1 MRNRDLS
8 YLLGRQPNAY
18 AIIKG
23 REGNE
28 ITGNTSFYQTPYG
41 VVVVTSVSGLP
52 QNNIECENKIFAIH
66 IHSGNECAGNEQD
79 PFLNTGAHYNP
90 NNCPHPHHAG
100 DMPPLFS
107 ANGFAFSVYLTNN
120 FTVEEIVGKTIVI
133 HENLDDFTTQP
144 SGNAGEKIACGAI
157 I

>member
-18 AIIKG
+18 AVIKG
-23 REGNE
+23 SEIRGNV
-28 ITGNTSFYQTPYG
+28 SFYQTPYG

-52 QNNIECENKIFAIH
+52 IGNGECDNKIFAIH
-66 IHSGNECAGNEQD
+66 IHNGNECTGNPQD
-79 PFLNTGAHYNP
+79 PFSNTGTHYNP
-90 NNCPHPHHAG
+90 NNCAHPYHAG
-100 DMPPLFS
+100 DMPPLFG

-120 FTVEEIVGKTIVI
+120 FTIEEIIGKTIVI

-144 SGNAGEKIACGAI
+144 SGNAGEKIACGEI